1 MRAAHRRVVSKIEAK
16 FHFLTACKIRG
27 GVGRMVR
34 WRIEY
39 TLRPN
44 LWYTF

>member
-16 FHFLTACKIRG
+16 ITFLPPPVKIRG
-27 GVGRMVR
+27 GVARMLR

-39 TLRPN
+39 TL
-44 LWYTF
+44 